1 METFCALVSRLA
13 PVLLGIALFL
23 PGAEGLSAPL
33 NFEDPR
39 GDDQGPG
46 NYLPPTGSEFRPGD
60 FDLRRFSVR
69 VEGQD
74 AVLEVTLGAALR
86 RDIVSQRTNAA
97 SLNLTNGIF
106 VQHIDIYVDNRPGA
120 GFTAGLPGR
129 RVVFAPEEA
138 WDLAVTLTPQP
149 GPTRT
154 VLEGWNRDA
163 AERVLTPGPLQATGS
178 TVRVRIPLSTL
189 GGVPQP
195 SWGWS
200 VMVSGALWDHSF
212 SAFDRIRGAHSPD
225 AFTIP
230 VFGVPEDRAFGG
242 ASLNGGHSYVIDVLL
257 PPGVSQKKVLGT
269 FAPGKPA
276 VVPMVYRQRPAPVA
290 VRIPASGGFAVERIP
305 TTPEAAPGAGVM
317 GPSGGPIAASGAS
330 GTSGASAGA
339 VSPGA
344 VGPTHSTDNPVAAE
358 PGGVSGPGAS
368 TSTSTSAPT
377 VSPAPGPV
385 ILEIATVQGD
395 TVVIPAPEG
404 GVKAWQI
411 GTVVDSEDRQIGRVV
426 VTNVSPGFVMATVTE
441 GKSRVQPGVR
451 VRFVPARQLPA
462 R

>member
-1 METFCALVSRLA
+1 METLCKLASRFA
-13 PVLLGIALFL
+13 PALLGIALL
-23 PGAEGLSAPL
+23 NLGAVGLAAPL

-60 FDLRRFSVR
+60 FDLRRFAVR

-74 AVLEVTLGAALR
+74 AVLEVTLGAKLR

-97 SLNLTNGIF
+97 ALDLSNGIF
-106 VQHIDIYVDNRPGA
+106 VQHIDIYVDNQPGA

-129 RVVFAPEEA
+129 RVAFAPEEA

-163 AERVLTPGPLQATGS
+163 AERVLTPGPLQATGN
-178 TVRVRIPLSTL
+178 TVRVRVPLSTL

-212 SAFDRIRGAHSPD
+212 SAFDRIRGAYSPD
-225 AFTIP
+225 AFTVP
-230 VFGVPEDRAFGG
+230 VYGVPEERAFGG
-242 ASLNGGHSYVIDVLL
+242 ASLNGGHPYVIDVLL
-257 PPGVSQKKVLGT
+257 PKGASQKKVLGT
-269 FAPGKPA
+269 FGPGQPA
-276 VVPMVYRQRPAPVA
+276 VVPMIYQQRPAAVA
-290 VRIPASGGFAVERIP
+290 VRMPASGGIAVERIP
-305 TTPEAAPGAGVM
+305 TTSEASAGGAAAGLTTGAAGASVAPGSA
-317 GPSGGPIAASGAS
+317 GPSAATRAADTPVAEAPVGVSSPSSGAS
-330 GTSGASAGA
+330 G
-339 VSPGA
+339 
-344 VGPTHSTDNPVAAE
+344 AA
-358 PGGVSGPGAS
+358 PP
-368 TSTSTSAPT
+368 
-377 VSPAPGPV
+377 PGPV

-395 TVVIPAPEG
+395 TVVIPAPDG

-411 GTVVDSEDRQIGRVV
+411 GTVVDAEDRQIGRVV

-441 GKSRVQPGVR
+441 GKSRVQPGTR
-451 VRFVPARQLPA
+451 VRFLAPRQAR
-462 R
+462 